1 MLKVFNTISKK
12 KEDFVPLHGKN
23 VSMYVCGPTVYGPGH
38 IGHARTYV
46 AFDLIRK
53 YLEYRGF
60 NVKFVV
66 NITDVHDD
74 IIKKANEQHTTIFAL
89 ADKNIESF
97 FKDMDSLGVKKA
109 SENPRVTQYIPQII
123 EWIDGLRKKGLV
135 YETEDGVYFDVAKFK
150 NYGKLSGIKVDK
162 SVSGTRV
169 ETDKYEK
176 ENARDFA
183 VWKKAKAGEHYWESP
198 WGNGRPGWHI
208 ECTVMSEK
216 NLGETIDIHGGAVDL
231 IFPHHENEI
240 AQTEGLTG
248 KTFVKYWLHTGFL
261 NVEGQK
267 MSKSLGNF
275 IIIPDLLAKYDSKTF
290 RFFIA
295 SLHYRSLVNF
305 SEKEMEKAKNTLQ
318 KLNDFIQRLLE
329 VEEEKP
335 EFEGFEELLSET
347 HKAFVREMDDDF
359 NLPNAWAKIFEFVSE
374 TNKILSENEFG
385 KKDAEKAVYFLKEL
399 DTIFGIFNFE
409 QKKESLGS
417 EIESLIKQREQLRAE
432 KKWKE
437 SDEIRSKLKEKG
449 IELSDTASGT
459 KWKKT

>member
-23 VSMYVCGPTVYGPGH
+23 VNMYVCGPTVYGPGH

-46 AFDLIRK
+46 AFDIIRR
-53 YLEYRGF
+53 YLEYSGYA
-60 NVKFVV
+60 VKFVV

-74 IIKKANEQHTTIFAL
+74 IIRRANEQHTTIFAL

-109 SENPRVTQYIPQII
+109 SENPRVTQYIPEII
-123 EWIDGLRKKGLV
+123 KWIDGLQKKGMV

-150 NYGKLSGIKVDK
+150 NYGKLSGIRVDK

-176 ENARDFA
+176 ENAHDFA
-183 VWKKAKAGEHYWESP
+183 VWKKAKEGEPSWKSP

-208 ECTVMSEK
+208 ECTVMSTK

-275 IIIPDLLAKYDSKTF
+275 IIIPDLLAKYDAKTF
-290 RFFIA
+290 RFFI
-295 SLHYRSLVNF
+295 STLHYRSLVNF

-318 KLNDFIQRLLE
+318 KLNDFIQRLME
-329 VEEEKP
+329 INEEKP
-335 EFEGFEELLSET
+335 ESKKFSELLSKT
-347 HKAFVREMDDDF
+347 HKNFTEEMDDDF
-359 NLPNAWAKIFEFVSE
+359 NLPNAWAKLFEFVGE
-374 TNKILSENEFG
+374 TNKMLSENVIG
-385 KKDAEKAVYFLKEL
+385 KKDAEKAVFFLKEL

-409 QKKESLGS
+409 HKKESIDS
-417 EIESLIKQREQLRAE
+417 EIEELIKKRDQFRAE

-437 SDEIRSKLKEKG
+437 SDEIRNKLKEKG
-449 IELSDTASGT
+449 IELLDTPQGT
-459 KWKKT
+459 KWKKI

>member
-12 KEDFVPLHGKN
+12 KKDFVPLDGKN
-23 VSMYVCGPTVYGPGH
+23 ANMYVCGPTVYGPGH

-46 AFDLIRK
+46 AFDIIRK
-53 YLEYRGF
+53 YLEFSGY
-60 NVKFVV
+60 NVKYVV
-66 NITDVHDD
+66 NITDIHDD
-74 IIKKANEQHTTIFAL
+74 IIKKASEQNTTIFAL
-89 ADKNIESF
+89 ADKNIELF
-97 FKDMDSLGVKKA
+97 FKDMDALGVKKA
-109 SENPRVTQYIPQII
+109 TANPRVTQYIPEII
-123 EWIDGLRKKGLV
+123 AWIKGLEQKGLA
-135 YETEDGVYFDVAKFK
+135 YKTEDGVYFAVSKFK
-150 NYGKLSGIKVDK
+150 DYGKLSGIKVDH

-176 ENARDFA
+176 ESAHDFA
-183 VWKKAKAGEHYWESP
+183 LWKKAKDNEPCWESP

-208 ECTVMSEK
+208 ECTVMSTK

-275 IIIPDLLAKYDSKTF
+275 IIIPELLAEYDAKTF
-290 RFFIA
+290 RFFIS

-305 SEKEMEKAKNTLQ
+305 SEKEMDKARNTLQ

-329 VEEEKP
+329 VELEIP
-335 EFEGFEELLSET
+335 ENEVFQELISVSMESFI
-347 HKAFVREMDDDF
+347 KQMDDDF
-359 NLPNAWAKIFEFVSE
+359 NLPNAWAEIFNFVSQA
-374 TNKILSENEFG
+374 NKLLAENSLG
-385 KKDAEKAVYFLKEL
+385 KKDCLKAVDFFKKI
-399 DTIFGIFNFE
+399 DSIFGIFNFE
-409 QKKESLGS
+409 KKTVKLDS
-417 EIESLIKQREQLRAE
+417 EIEAMIKKRDQFRAE

-437 SDEIRSKLKEKG
+437 SDEIRNKLKEKG
-449 IELSDTASGT
+449 IELSDTAQGT
-459 KWKKT
+459 KWKKI